1 MAQMTIEEVTKT
13 ILPILSA
20 ELDKSVAQK
29 VEEGIRKGLEPVQA
43 SQHKWMT
50 ELLSAQAQPEAGRKR
65 AKGDLFASFARS
77 LAASSMYAKQGKYMS
92 PAEIAKSWG
101 DHDVAHAIESGLTKA
116 LGAGDPLAGGFLV
129 PEQFSQDLIGLLY
142 PVSVVRRLGATVIP
156 MPVGTLRVPKL
167 TSGATGYYIGENAN
181 ITPSQLATG
190 QVTLTFKKLAALTP
204 ISNDLL
210 RYSSPGANAV
220 VRDDMVRAIAQA
232 ENTAFLRGTGAASNP
247 RGLRY
252 QVAAAHVLTPT
263 LAVSLANTV
272 IDLGRMMQLLMDDD
286 IPMTRCAWIFAP
298 RTWRY
303 LATIQNTNGSYVFK
317 DEMQAGR
324 LWGYPFAVNTGVPVN
339 LTDGGGTGET
349 ELYFAD
355 FADVIIGESMS
366 MSVDASSDAAYYD
379 GASVQ
384 AAFSL
389 DQTIVRAI
397 TEHDLAVRRSE
408 SLAVM
413 NQITWGK

>member
-50 ELLSAQAQPEAGRKR
+50 ELLSVQARPEPAKR
-65 AKGDLFASFARS
+65 AKGDLFAGFCRS

-101 DHDVAHAIESGLTKA
+101 DHDVAKAIEGGLTKA
-116 LGAGDPLAGGFLV
+116 LAAGDPLAGGFLV
-129 PEQFSQDLIGLLY
+129 PEQFSQDLIELLY
-142 PVSVVRRLGATVIP
+142 PISVVRRLGAVVIP
-156 MPVGTLRVPKL
+156 MPVGTLRIPKL

-220 VRDDMVRAIAQA
+220 VRDDMVRAIGQA
-232 ENTAFLRGTGAASNP
+232 ENTAFLRGTGIASNP

-252 QVAAAHVLTPT
+252 QAAAANVLDCAGT
-263 LAVSLANTV
+263 VSLANTV
-272 IDLGRMMQLLMDDD
+272 IDLGRIMQKLMENN
-286 IPMTRCAWIFAP
+286 IPMTRCGWIFAP

-303 LATIQNTNGSYVFK
+303 LTTIQNTNGAYVFK

-324 LWGYPFAVNTGVPVN
+324 LWGYPFAVNTGIPIN
-339 LTDGGGTGET
+339 LTDAGGTTAT

-379 GASVQ
+379 GANVQ

-389 DQTIVRAI
+389 DQTVVRAI
-397 TEHDLAVRRSE
+397 TEHDLAVRRAE
-408 SLAVM
+408 SLVVM
-413 NQITWGK
+413 LKIAWGA